1 MVALVLQLNNSRV
14 SLASWSPG
22 PSARSAASSPA
33 TSPHTP
39 PPPLSSEDMV
49 RNNPAVFL
57 NNHQN
62 ALKVRRN
69 FISNSSSGGRVE
81 SQQHQQHQPVA
92 WPLQHGLQHAKLHPL
107 RNALGYPLPG
117 VALVCNNHLGSQ
129 LGQLAQ
135 LGAGE
140 DPITTKKPC
149 RCPPEEPLHEY
160 SSIIGPP
167 PHLPH
172 KAASTEPLYWSPILK
187 RAAGG
192 GGVGPGGGGGG
203 NNPQQGE
210 EGTLKK
216 GWSGTSRVFKYIV
229 QRRGRPR
236 RGWRWLLW
244 LLGAGAVTLLMA
256 IGLAAYLTSGKAQH
270 STVRAGPRLDV
281 NDSGVNVLLSA
292 SLAGFG
298 LLRSTEA
305 ALRSNGE
312 SDTAR
317 SNK

>member
-1 MVALVLQLNNSRV
+1 MQLNNSRV

-22 PSARSAASSPA
+22 PSARSATSSPA

-39 PPPLSSEDMV
+39 PLSPEDMV

-57 NNHQN
+57 NNHHN

-69 FISNSSSGGRVE
+69 FISNHSSCSPPE
-81 SQQHQQHQPVA
+81 YQQHPMHQPVHGLAGLGLGLA
-92 WPLQHGLQHAKLHPL
+92 WPHLTSPHGHGAKLHPL

-117 VALVCNNHLGSQ
+117 VALVCNNQ
-129 LGQLAQ
+129 LGQLGPEEA
-135 LGAGE
+135 
-140 DPITTKKPC
+140 ITTKKPC
-149 RCPPEEPLHEY
+149 RCPPEEPVHEY

-167 PHLPH
+167 PHHPH

-192 GGVGPGGGGGG
+192 GGVGAGGGGG
-203 NNPQQGE
+203 PQQRAAGD

-256 IGLAAYLTSGKAQH
+256 IGLAAYLTSGAY
-270 STVRAGPRLDV
+270 R
-281 NDSGVNVLLSA
+281 
-292 SLAGFG
+292 
-298 LLRSTEA
+298 
-305 ALRSNGE
+305 
-312 SDTAR
+312 DTML
-317 SNK
+317 